1 MKSLILNNK
10 KFRGYISSRKIN
22 GNFIPQKLQNL
33 ALRDF
38 ANSNNIDFQL
48 SATEWIIKKSYL
60 MIRSIV
66 SNSSKIDG
74 LLFFSVMQ
82 ISENIK
88 FFEKIMIDLI
98 TKKKNIIFVLENEII
113 FTKKQ
118 MKELISNLKIKKGI
132 DKIEF

>member
-98 TKKKNIIFVLENEII
+98 MKKKIIIFVLENEII